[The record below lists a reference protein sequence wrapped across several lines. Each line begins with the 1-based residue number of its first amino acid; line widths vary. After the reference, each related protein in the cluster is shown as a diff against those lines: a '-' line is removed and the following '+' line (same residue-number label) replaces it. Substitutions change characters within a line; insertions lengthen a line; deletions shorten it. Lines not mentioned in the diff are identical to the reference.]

1 MKLFSA
7 LRSYVL
13 LGVLVFAFGGGAAT
27 VTAQE
32 AGGIKLPATP
42 KASVLQAWNETGDQ
56 LLTMANDWPEDKYD
70 WKLNPDV
77 RSFRQVIL
85 HVAGSNYD
93 LVNRLAGSKVG
104 DGANDP
110 DPAKYKTKA
119 DVVKFL
125 SDSIK
130 AGAAQIEKSSDAD
143 VMKYLYLW
151 IGYTEHMG
159 EHYGL
164 LVAYYRANNMVP
176 PSSRKK

>member
-1 MKLFSA
+1 MRFFSA
-7 LRSYVL
+7 LRSNVL
-13 LGVLVFAFGGGAAT
+13 LGVLVFACGAAT

-32 AGGIKLPATP
+32 AGQIKLPGTP
-42 KASVLQAWNETGDQ
+42 KDSVLQAWNDTGEQ
-56 LLTMANDWPEDKYD
+56 LITMANDWPEDKYD

-77 RSFRQVIL
+77 RSFKRVLL

-93 LVNRLAGSKVG
+93 LVNRLAGSKLG
-104 DGANDP
+104 DGDNDP
-110 DPAKYKTKA
+110 DPSKYKTKA
-119 DVVKFL
+119 DAVRFL
-125 SDSIK
+125 TQSIRD
-130 AGAAQIEKSSDAD
+130 GASQIQKSSDAD
-143 VMKYLYLW
+143 VLKYLYLW

>member
-1 MKLFSA
+1 MRLFSA

-13 LGVLVFAFGGGAAT
+13 LGVLVFSFTGVT
-27 VTAQE
+27 LTAQE
-32 AGGIKLPATP
+32 AGQIKLPATP

-70 WKLNPDV
+70 WKLTPDV
-77 RSFRQVIL
+77 RSFKQVLL

-93 LVNRLAGSKVG
+93 LVNRLAGSKLG

-110 DPAKYKTKA
+110 DPSKYKTKA

-125 SDSIK
+125 TASIK
-130 AGAAQIEKSSDAD
+130 DGAAQIQKSSDAD
-143 VMKYLYLW
+143 VLKYLYLW

>member
-1 MKLFSA
+1 VLF
-7 LRSYVL
+7 
-13 LGVLVFAFGGGAAT
+13 GVLVFAFSGAA

-32 AGGIKLPATP
+32 AGQIKLPATP
-42 KASVLQAWNETGDQ
+42 KASVLQAWNDTGDQ
-56 LLTMANDWPEDKYD
+56 LLTMAKDWPEDKYD

-93 LVNRLAGSKVG
+93 LVNRLAGSKLG

-119 DVVKFL
+119 DVVNFL
-125 SDSIK
+125 SASIQ
-130 AGAAQIEKSSDAD
+130 AGASQIQKSSDAD
-143 VMKYLYLW
+143 VLKYLYLW

-164 LVAYYRANNMVP
+164 LVAYYRANNLVP